1 MLTEL
6 EIDAHLPAKAVSWCP
21 AVHPF
26 GCLTQTAGKTL
37 TEVEIDEHLTAQ
49 RAAQPGF
56 IEPSFPTIAGEPLA
70 SRVLYVNLP
79 VTRGSAA
86 RRGCM
91 DPSCLPP

>member
-1 MLTEL
+1 MHTYPPKQL
-6 EIDAHLPAKAVSWCP
+6 AGAQPM
-21 AVHPF
+21 HPF

-49 RAAQPGF
+49 RAAEPGF
-56 IEPSFPTIAGEPLA
+56 IEPSFPTIAGELLA
-70 SRVLYVNLP
+70 SRVLCVNLP